1 MYMYMYIHICIH
13 THRWHSCVCVYIH
26 IHTYAIVETCV
37 VFPVLGGIGII
48 TPFSHD
54 MSARS
59 WTYRYGGGA
68 SMELM
73 EAWVWWGMKRLG
85 DDTVDGFEILH
96 HLGWLR
102 AYWQSDELSINWCRI
117 LQPSTVGMASH
128 NNIRNDWGEVHP
140 EVPAISSYLDVR
152 WHHDGTHC
160 ARVPCFAT
168 SYPLDGPVLEP
179 GSHRLWKFFCYCW

>member
-1 MYMYMYIHICIH
+1 MTFM
-13 THRWHSCVCVYIH
+13 CVYIY
-26 IHTYAIVETCV
+26 TYTHMLLSKHVLFFQSLAGLESSLHFLMICRLAAELIV
-37 VFPVLGGIGII
+37 
-48 TPFSHD
+48 
-54 MSARS
+54 
-59 WTYRYGGGA
+59 GGA

-85 DDTVDGFEILH
+85 DDTVDGCEILH

-102 AYWQSDELSINWCRI
+102 AYWQSDEPSINWCRI
-117 LQPSTVGMASH
+117 SQPSTVGMASH

-160 ARVPCFAT
+160 ARVPCFRNILPTWWAG
-168 SYPLDGPVLEP
+168 SGAWKPPPLEVFL
-179 GSHRLWKFFCYCW
+179 LLLVI